1 LVAGLALAPPS
12 LLALS
17 FVFPLNSTGAAMF
30 LPQTYA
36 VALSLMILSMLCWGS
51 WANTLK
57 LCPGYR
63 FQLFYWDYTV
73 GVVLGALAWGFTA
86 GSFGHSGVSF
96 WDAVMHTP
104 GEAIAYAICG
114 GIIFNI
120 ANLLLVAAIDV
131 AGLAVAFPVG
141 IGLALI
147 VGTVSSYF
155 VHPAANPLL
164 IFGGVTL
171 VTIAIILDAAAYR
184 RRESTTQATTTR
196 GIVLSLIAG
205 LLMGTFYP
213 LVAHA
218 MNTAVVYPGGL
229 APFYPG
235 PYAIALF
242 FSLGVLVSTI
252 PANWLFMKKPL
263 DGKPPVDGAGYGRA
277 PIGWHIAG
285 LLGGFIWCCG
295 AVSNFVASQAHVN
308 VGPAVSY
315 SIGQGATMISAC
327 WGVFVWHEFAGS
339 PRSAKMLL
347 LLMFLFFLLGLG
359 SIAVA
364 PLY

>member
-1 LVAGLALAPPS
+1 
-12 LLALS
+12 
-17 FVFPLNSTGAAMF
+17 MF
-30 LPQTYA
+30 LPQSYA
-36 VALSLMILSMLCWGS
+36 AALFLMILSMLCLGS

-63 FQLFYWDYTV
+63 FQLFYWDYTI

-86 GSFGHSGVSF
+86 GSFGDSGTPF
-96 WDAVMHTP
+96 WTAVMHTP
-104 GEAIAYAICG
+104 AAAIAYAICG

-155 VHPAANPLL
+155 VHPAANPRL
-164 IFGGVTL
+164 IFGGVAL
-171 VTIAIILDAAAYR
+171 VTIAIIFDAAAYR
-184 RRESTTQATTTR
+184 RRESTAMATTTR
-196 GIVLSLIAG
+196 GIVLSLVAG
-205 LLMGTFYP
+205 LLMGSFYP
-213 LVAHA
+213 LLARA
-218 MNTAVVYPGGL
+218 MTPDPSTPDFSA
-229 APFYPG
+229 PG

-242 FSLGVLVSTI
+242 FSIGVLVSTI
-252 PANWLFMKKPL
+252 PANWLLMKKPL

-277 PIGWHIAG
+277 SMSWHIAG
-285 LLGGFIWCCG
+285 ILGGFIWCAG
-295 AVSNFVASQAHVN
+295 AVSNFVASQAHVTI
-308 VGPAVSY
+308 GPAVSY

-327 WGVFVWHEFAGS
+327 WGVFVWREFAGA
-339 PRSAKMLL
+339 PRSAKALL
-347 LLMFLFFLLGLG
+347 FLMFLFFLLGLG

>member
-1 LVAGLALAPPS
+1 
-12 LLALS
+12 
-17 FVFPLNSTGAAMF
+17 MF
-30 LPQTYA
+30 IPQTYA
-36 VALSLMILSMLCWGS
+36 AALSLMILSMLCWGS

-57 LCPGYR
+57 LTPGYR
-63 FQLFYWDYTV
+63 FQLFYWDYTI
-73 GVVLGALAWGFTA
+73 GVVLGALAWGFTL
-86 GSFGHSGVSF
+86 GSSGNSGAPF

-104 GEAIAYAICG
+104 AEAIAYAICG

-164 IFGGVTL
+164 LFGGVAL

-184 RRESTTQATTTR
+184 RRERTAKSATTR

-218 MNTAVVYPGGL
+218 MAANPSTPS
-229 APFYPG
+229 PG

-242 FSLGVLVSTI
+242 FSIGVLVSTI
-252 PANWLFMKKPL
+252 PANWLLMKKPL

-277 PIGWHIAG
+277 SFGWHIAG
-285 LLGGFIWCCG
+285 ILGGFIWCCG
-295 AVSNFVASQAHVN
+295 AVSNFVASQSHVN
-308 VGPAVSY
+308 IGPAVSY

-327 WGVFVWHEFAGS
+327 WGVFVWREFAGAPS
-339 PRSAKMLL
+339 SAKTLL
-347 LLMFLFFLLGLG
+347 FLMFLFFLLGLG
-359 SIAVA
+359 TIAIA

>member
-1 LVAGLALAPPS
+1 
-12 LLALS
+12 
-17 FVFPLNSTGAAMF
+17 MY
-30 LPQTYA
+30 LPQTYFA
-36 VALSLMILSMLCWGS
+36 ALSLMILSMLCWGS

-63 FQLFYWDYTV
+63 FQLFYWDYTI

-86 GSFGHSGVSF
+86 GSFGDSRAPF
-96 WDAVMHTP
+96 WTAVMHTP

-164 IFGGVTL
+164 IFGGVAL

-184 RRESTTQATTTR
+184 RRESSARAATTR
-196 GIVLSLIAG
+196 GIVLSLVAG
-205 LLMGTFYP
+205 LLMGSFYP

-218 MNTAVVYPGGL
+218 ILVGIIFPGAG
-229 APFYPG
+229 APAG
-235 PYAIALF
+235 PNPYGIALY
-242 FSLGVLVSTI
+242 FSLGVLLSTI
-252 PANWLFMKKPL
+252 PANWLLMNKPL
-263 DGKPPVDGAGYGRA
+263 DGKAPVDGADYGRA
-277 PIGWHIAG
+277 AMSWHIAG
-285 LLGGFIWCCG
+285 ILGGFIWCCG
-295 AVSNFVASQAHVN
+295 AVSNFVASQAHVTI
-308 VGPAVSY
+308 GPAVSY

-327 WGVFVWHEFAGS
+327 WGVFVWHEFAGA
-339 PRSAKMLL
+339 PRSANTLL

>member
-1 LVAGLALAPPS
+1 
-12 LLALS
+12 
-17 FVFPLNSTGAAMF
+17 MY

-36 VALSLMILSMLCWGS
+36 AALSLMILSMLCWGS

-63 FQLFYWDYTV
+63 FQLFYWDYTI
-73 GVVLGALAWGFTA
+73 GVVLGALAWGFTL
-86 GSFGHSGVSF
+86 GSSGNSGAPF
-96 WDAVMHTP
+96 WTAITLTP
-104 GEAIAYAICG
+104 GNAIGYAICG

-147 VGTVSSYF
+147 VGTVSSYL
-155 VHPAANPLL
+155 VHPAANPLF
-164 IFGGVTL
+164 IFGGVAL
-171 VTIAIILDAAAYR
+171 VTVAIILDAAAYR
-184 RRESTTQATTTR
+184 RRESTARATTTR
-196 GIVLSLIAG
+196 GIVLSLVAG

-218 MNTAVVYPGGL
+218 ILIGTIFPGAS
-229 APFYPG
+229 APLG
-235 PYAIALF
+235 PNPYGVALF
-242 FSLGVLVSTI
+242 FSLGVLLSTF
-252 PANWLFMKKPL
+252 PANWLLMKKPL
-263 DGKPPVDGAGYGRA
+263 DGKPPVDGADYGRA
-277 PIGWHIAG
+277 QLSWHIAG
-285 LLGGFIWCCG
+285 ILGGFIWCCG
-295 AVSNFVASQAHVN
+295 AVSNFVASQAHVTI
-308 VGPAVSY
+308 GPAVSY

-327 WGVFVWHEFAGS
+327 WGVFVWREFAGS
-339 PRSAKMLL
+339 PASAKTLL
-347 LLMFLFFLLGLG
+347 FLMFLFFLLGLG